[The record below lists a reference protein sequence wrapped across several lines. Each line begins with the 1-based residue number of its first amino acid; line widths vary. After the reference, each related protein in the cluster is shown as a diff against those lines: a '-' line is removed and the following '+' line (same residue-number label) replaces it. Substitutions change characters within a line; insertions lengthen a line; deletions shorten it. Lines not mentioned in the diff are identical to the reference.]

1 MLVHLVF
8 LAILPLGRALPLN
21 ETCSAED
28 AQICGRCTDIGCEDE
43 KYNLIGSF
51 TSVSSTD
58 ECHEWCTRRNEYMND
73 CEYLTYY
80 GKGGVPYENT
90 CYIFSS
96 CDKKIAGTGCVTEAK
111 DCYHVPTSTA
121 STPSTTPTHITSTS
135 TATPTKTTTTSSPT
149 TSMTTTQAT
158 TTTTQK
164 PCMMHVNGMLVHHH
178 KLEYSGSEE
187 TFEISGNLGCQ
198 LRVLAIGGGGRRGW
212 DNTSFPLIPFPF
224 HIHGLMGHG
233 AGSGYITISNITFP
247 SESFKVNLRV
257 GGSEEAST
265 IKIDDGSVISAKPGG
280 NSQVKGKGIQ
290 AAGDGYSGGKYT
302 FFLRIVP

>member
-1 MLVHLVF
+1 MLVHLIF

-28 AQICGRCTDIGCEDE
+28 TQICGRCTDIGCEDE

-51 TSVSSTD
+51 TSVSSIE

-73 CEYLTYY
+73 CNYLTYY
-80 GKGGVPYENT
+80 GKGGLPYGNI
-90 CYIFSS
+90 CYIFSA
-96 CDKKIAGTGCVTEAK
+96 CDKKIEGTGCVTEAK

-121 STPSTTPTHITSTS
+121 TTPTHITSTP
-135 TATPTKTTTTSSPT
+135 TATSTKTTTTSFPT
-149 TSMTTTQAT
+149 TSMTTTQS
-158 TTTTQK
+158 TTQK
-164 PCMMHVNGMLVHHH
+164 PCIMHVNGMLVQHH

-198 LRVLAIGGGGRRGW
+198 LRVLAVGGGGRRGW
-212 DNTSFPLIPFPF
+212 DNITFPLAK
-224 HIHGLMGHG
+224 GLIGPG
-233 AGSGYITISNITFP
+233 AGSGYITISNIKFP
-247 SESFKVNLRV
+247 CESFKVNLRV

-280 NSQVKGKGIQ
+280 NSHVKAKGMW
-290 AAGDGYSGGKYT
+290 AAGDGYSGGKYV
-302 FFLRIVP
+302 F